1 MKLPWVSRAHHEEI
15 RGLLEDRLR
24 ESEAERKACLNRLS
38 VFGLGGAL
46 FTEREHVASAEQEAE
61 QDTPADEEAL
71 MLAALRH
78 RPGKLAAAITNK
90 LKREKATRLNP
101 NARGE
106 MVARIPISSVPPD
119 VTKMLDEAEEQ
130 GRTAAWAGK

>member
-24 ESEAERKACLNRLS
+24 ESEAERKVCLNRLS

-46 FTEREHVASAEQEAE
+46 FPTAEPTAEQPE
-61 QDTPADEEAL
+61 QETEVPVDEEQI
-71 MLAALRH
+71 MLNAYRH
-78 RPGKLAAAITNK
+78 RPGKLAAAITNR
-90 LKREKATRLNP
+90 LKRAKATRLDP

-106 MVARIPISSVPPD
+106 MVARIPISSVLPD
-119 VTKMLDEAEEQ
+119 VTKLLDEAEEA
-130 GRTAAWAGK
+130 GRMAGAGK